1 MAVITGTLIAA
12 GLAALA
18 GIAGTGI
25 NHIERATDRAHDKEM
40 TQIAYE
46 NQKAINEQ
54 EHQFQQDM
62 RDTAISSQV
71 QQLEDAGVN
80 TAAYFANG
88 GSASGVATPS
98 AGSGTGSASNSASAH
113 TQIAPI
119 INSVANVANSFNND
133 KDSSNN
139 INLKQALGM
148 ISNVASIFK

>member
-1 MAVITGTLIAA
+1 MAFLTGALIAA
-12 GLAALA
+12 GLSALA
-18 GIAGTGI
+18 GITGTGI
-25 NHIERATDRAHDKEM
+25 SHIERARDRAHDKEM

-46 NQKAINEQ
+46 NQQAINEQ
-54 EHQFQQDM
+54 EHRFQEDM

-98 AGSGTGSASNSASAH
+98 AGSGTGSASNTASAH

-119 INSVANVANSFNND
+119 INSVANVAGAFNND
-133 KDSSNN
+133 KDSTNN